1 MVMNLKQG
9 YLKKLYD
16 IYTNIED
23 VKIPGKGKRV
33 YQLCKQVYSTKNK

>member
-9 YLKKLYD
+9 YFKKLYD

-23 VKIPGKGKRV
+23 VKMLKKI
-33 YQLCKQVYSTKNK
+33 LIKNI